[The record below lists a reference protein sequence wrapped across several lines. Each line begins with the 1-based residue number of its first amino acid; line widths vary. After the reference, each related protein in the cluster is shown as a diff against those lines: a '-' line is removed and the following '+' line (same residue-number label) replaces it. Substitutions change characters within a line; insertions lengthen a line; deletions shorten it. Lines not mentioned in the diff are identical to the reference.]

1 MQSRDSDPRVMVD
14 GVSAKSL
21 YLRYLQLRTDS
32 SLPKVMIA
40 IRFVNKILIL
50 VGIFFMSVMHGFC
63 QEATVYFKTDVY
75 MLDFKSIRVI
85 DSLAGINRIEK
96 ILLHGHC
103 DSVASYEYN
112 ETLALKRVNAVKARF
127 VSKGINAEIIEVK
140 ASGKRAP
147 LNNNSNE
154 KERALNRRV
163 EIELII
169 KPAVTNPDN
178 ITTTTKTNK
187 SLAGDEVEITINGIV
202 VNDTYESLIAEI
214 TLNDLN
220 GKEITTIKSGKD
232 GKFKFKTVLKKNEN
246 YSLTFYS
253 DSTFVSSK
261 TIHASDPKM
270 PYRNLKAV
278 LPSLKEGNKYILEN
292 LNFEG
297 DTSQLIPASIPTME
311 NLYKVMKKN
320 KNLVIQIEGHVN
332 YPNGWPDPKKSYHKS
347 KRYVPP
353 GMNQYEFNQWLSD
366 HRANAV
372 RNYLIE
378 RGIDPKRVTTIGYG
392 SAKML
397 YPDAVTEI
405 EMAKNRRVE
414 INVISNKV
422 KDEN

>member
-1 MQSRDSDPRVMVD
+1 
-14 GVSAKSL
+14 
-21 YLRYLQLRTDS
+21 
-32 SLPKVMIA
+32 
-40 IRFVNKILIL
+40 
-50 VGIFFMSVMHGFC
+50 MSVMHGFC

-75 MLDFKSIRVI
+75 VPDLKALRII
-85 DSLAGINRIEK
+85 DSLTGIKGIEK

-112 ETLALKRVNAVKARF
+112 EALALKRVNAVKARF
-127 VSKGINAEIIEVK
+127 VSKGINAEIIETK

-147 LNNNSNE
+147 LNNNAND
-154 KERALNRRV
+154 KERRLNRRV
-163 EIELII
+163 EIELVL
-169 KPAVTNPDN
+169 KPSVADSDN
-178 ITTTTKTNK
+178 TATTITTNT
-187 SLAGDEVEITINGIV
+187 SLSEDQVQITINGIV
-202 VNDTYESLIAEI
+202 VNDTYQPLAAEV
-214 TLNDLN
+214 TLSDIN

-232 GKFKFKTVLKKNEN
+232 GKFKFKTVLKNNEN

-261 TIHASDPKM
+261 NIHVSDPKM
-270 PYRNLKAV
+270 PYGNLKAI

-292 LNFEG
+292 LNFVG
-297 DTSQLIPASIPTME
+297 DTSQLIPASVPTME

-320 KNLVIQIEGHVN
+320 KNLVIQIEGYVN
-332 YPNGWPDPKKSYHKS
+332 YPNGWPDPKTTYHKS

-378 RGIDPKRVTTIGYG
+378 RGVDQKRMTAIGYG

-397 YPDAVTEI
+397 YPDAVTEV

-414 INVISNKV
+414 INIISNGV
-422 KDEN
+422 KD